1 MKTLRR
7 SKTNRVFAGI
17 LGGFGE
23 YFAVDPVVLRVIYL
37 FFVLVTGFFPGV
49 LAYIIAIFIIP
60 EEGAPVIHTVPEDKV
75 S

>member
-1 MKTLRR
+1 M
-7 SKTNRVFAGI
+7 
-17 LGGFGE
+17 GGFGE
-23 YFAVDPVVLRVIYL
+23 YFAVDAVVLRVVFL

-60 EEGAPVIHTVPEDKV
+60 EAGEPIIHTASEDKV

>member
-17 LGGFGE
+17 MGGFGE
-23 YFAVDPVVLRVIYL
+23 YFAVDAVVLRVIYL

-49 LAYIIAIFIIP
+49 LAYIIAIFLIP
-60 EEGAPVIHTVPEDKV
+60 EEGEPVIHTVSEDKV